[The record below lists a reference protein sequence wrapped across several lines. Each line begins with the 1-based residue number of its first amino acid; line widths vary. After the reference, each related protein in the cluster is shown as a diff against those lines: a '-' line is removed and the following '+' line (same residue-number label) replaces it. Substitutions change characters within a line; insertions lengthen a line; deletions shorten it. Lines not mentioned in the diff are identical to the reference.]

1 MTGSVGEDWN
11 ELPVILGDRHSSLA
25 LCVQAATKKG
35 RKNSFVIMNRLPGTA
50 GLSPRARKQAILHF
64 DVTFTSG
71 HVASLRQSSRDCSLP
86 PNECR
91 GIPNEA
97 ILLAQ

>member
-1 MTGSVGEDWN
+1 MAGSVGEDWI

-50 GLSPRARKQAILHF
+50 GLSPRARKQAILRC

-71 HVASLRQSSRDCSLP
+71 HVASLPEFLRLFT
-86 PNECR
+86 
-91 GIPNEA
+91 A
-97 ILLAQ
+97 A